1 MKSVNSKSGFGT
13 GLFLVIAGLAMLG
26 ERMGWIS
33 TEVKWGLPVFL
44 VAAGASALIT
54 YFKQ

>member
-1 MKSVNSKSGFGT
+1 MKTVNNSGFGT
-13 GLFLVIAGLAMLG
+13 GLFLVIAGIALLA

-44 VAAGASALIT
+44 VAAGASALHT
-54 YFKQ
+54 YFKH